1 MRKTMQQLY
10 SCAHSL
16 KILAIGGVV
25 SVSISCGGGKPEIK
39 QEASAKSPPQ
49 EQAAS
54 SPENDLA
61 GISAKLAKL
70 LPFPQSGV
78 LLDTPDNS
86 VKSWWNIYD
95 YIEKLR
101 FDKCKVN
108 ENSMREWMQIN
119 TQALLTSEAIARFAL
134 STGCEIE
141 TWKRQIDEVK
151 SESETRAVVFAS
163 VWRTSAV
170 PASADK
176 DEIEKSKKGT
186 KMKYV
191 LEKSQGK
198 WLLTDV
204 YRFSPKT
211 SYSTENW
218 DRLYDGEKKNFFI
231 GTVYYQ

>member
-1 MRKTMQQLY
+1 MQKTMQQLY

-39 QEASAKSPPQ
+39 QESSAKSPPQ

-54 SPENDLA
+54 SPENDMA
-61 GISAKLAKL
+61 SISAKLAKL
-70 LPFPQSGV
+70 SPYPQSGV

-95 YIEKLR
+95 YREKLS
-101 FDKCKVN
+101 FDICKIN
-108 ENSMREWMQIN
+108 ETSMREWMQIN
-119 TQALLTSEAIARFAL
+119 TQALLTSEAISRFAPNYQ
-134 STGCEIE
+134 CEKE

-163 VWRTSAV
+163 VWPTSAI
-170 PASADK
+170 PENAEK
-176 DEIEKSKKGT
+176 DEIEKYKKGT
-186 KMKYV
+186 KIKYI

-218 DRLYDGEKKNFFI
+218 DRIYDGERKDFFI
-231 GTVYYQ
+231 GTVYQQ